1 MKTHVI
7 IFGAQIVF
15 VGLLLIFDIIDIIT
29 SYQIC
34 YNYKFMLYIYVF
46 IVTNRYWKYLVTNDN
61 SVRYLYH
68 YQWSQTSSGSIFSRP
83 SARK

>member
-46 IVTNRYWKYLVTNDN
+46 IVTNRY
-61 SVRYLYH
+61 
-68 YQWSQTSSGSIFSRP
+68 
-83 SARK
+83 